1 MKWRELKQQIDD
13 LDGVS
18 DETEV
23 VMMTSGNAADDV
35 EAVHSLTS
43 AGHRATV
50 ILSGIAED
58 DDPET
63 WNEWSEEDPPMKQET
78 SPTRRLAGR
87 AVSRPPRQQKGKR

>member
-43 AGHRATV
+43 AGHSTTV
-50 ILSGIAED
+50 ILSGIAE

-78 SPTRRLAGR
+78 RPTRMLAGSPSATSAKTTR
-87 AVSRPPRQQKGKR
+87 RKR